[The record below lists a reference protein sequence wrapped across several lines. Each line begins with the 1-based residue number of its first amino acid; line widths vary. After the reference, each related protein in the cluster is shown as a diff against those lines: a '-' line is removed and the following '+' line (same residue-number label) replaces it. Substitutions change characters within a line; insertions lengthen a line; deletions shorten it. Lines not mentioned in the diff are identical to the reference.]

1 MTDTTQIA
9 IDEIP
14 YFPAPAPAVFSDPA
28 ASAALILPV
37 LHALSTVVDPADD
50 PALPTPCRGF
60 SLGQLRDHTLGW
72 LQHFA
77 AALADPERT
86 VPRADPTTYTV
97 ADDPRPPAEVV
108 LDSARRIDDALAAGV
123 LARRVV
129 MSQSVMDGSAV
140 VAMALGEYL
149 VHGWDLAR
157 ATGRPWAPSAD
168 ACDAAREFLEGMITP
183 DYRAA
188 AGEDG
193 PDTFFGPEVVV
204 PADAPALDRLLGFAG
219 RDPRWTA

>member
-1 MTDTTQIA
+1 MIDTTQTA

-28 ASAALILPV
+28 ASRALFLPV
-37 LHALSTVVDPADD
+37 LHALSTVVAPGDD
-50 PALPTPCRGF
+50 PARPTPCRGF

-77 AALADPERT
+77 DALADPEST
-86 VPRADPTTYTV
+86 VPRDDPTTYTV

-108 LDSARRIDDALAAGV
+108 LDSARRIEDALASGV

-157 ATGRPWAPSAD
+157 STGRPWAPSAD
-168 ACDAAREFLEGMITP
+168 ACNAAREFLEAMITP

-193 PDTFFGPEVVV
+193 PDTFFGPEVLVA
-204 PADAPALDRLLGFAG
+204 ADAPALDRLLGFAG
-219 RDPRWTA
+219 RDPGWTA